1 MTVALEE
8 VPRDFITQ
16 ESQQHRDGDDGSSGY
31 SPSSIHSVLNT
42 IRIGILTKKIII
54 VMYLEADIL

>member
-1 MTVALEE
+1 MMVALEE

-16 ESQQHRDGDDGSSGY
+16 ESQQHRDGDDGSCGY

-42 IRIGILTKKIII
+42 IRIGILTKKK
-54 VMYLEADIL
+54 LLL